1 MNIKT
6 LRDIIT
12 GMDDNIEIQIRQ
24 DGIIKPLKL
33 SGFTKEKDKTIFI
46 FNI

>member
-6 LRDIIT
+6 LKDIIT

-24 DGIIKPLKL
+24 DGIIKPLKQ

>member
-1 MNIKT
+1 MNIRT
-6 LRDIIT
+6 LKDIIT

-24 DGIIKPLKL
+24 DGIIKPLKQL
-33 SGFTKEKDKTIFI
+33 GFTKEKDKTIFI

>member
-6 LRDIIT
+6 LKDIIT
-12 GMDDNIEIQIRQ
+12 GMDDNAEIQIRQ
-24 DGIIKPLKL
+24 DGVIKPLKL
-33 SGFTKEKDKTIFI
+33 SGFTKEKDKTILV